1 MARPF
6 GNVIGGFRSPLVYLL
21 FVEVDDDMYMYM
33 YVWSTEYRTGI
44 LGCSDP
50 LALGVAKVNLP
61 NSH

>member
-1 MARPF
+1 M
-6 GNVIGGFRSPLVYLL
+6 YLL